1 MGRSNPIRVLIVDDS
16 ALMRELI
23 RGILSSDPEIEVVG
37 AVCDPLAAR
46 QKIKE
51 CNPDVLTLDIE
62 MPRMDGI
69 TFLDKIMTLRPMP
82 VVMISSL
89 TQEGAEA
96 TLTALEVG
104 AVDFVAKPA
113 INLQAG
119 LEEKRAE
126 IVAKV
131 KAAAHARLQRRTPVS
146 SSEGKSLLRLAAN
159 YSSTEKIVAIG
170 ASTGGWK
177 RSTGSFSRC
186 RPTLPLSSSLCI
198 CRKISP
204 QASQSASTPHARS
217 RSQKQAMANGF
228 CRAMPMLRLE
238 ALTSALA
245 GRGRTTFA
253 SFEARKG

>member
-1 MGRSNPIRVLIVDDS
+1 MTLP
-16 ALMRELI
+16 LMRELI

-51 CNPDVLTLDIE
+51 YNPDVLTLDIE

-96 TLTALEVG
+96 TIRAREVG
-104 AVDFVAKPA
+104 AVDFVAEPE

-131 KAAAHARLQRRTPVS
+131 KAAANAPRAKAHGNVAKRGQIHFAPGGELFLHRENCGDRGLHRRSGSHQPDPPVDAS
-146 SSEGKSLLRLAAN
+146 RRSRYPCHSAYAGKFYRKLR
-159 YSSTEKIVAIG
+159 K
-170 ASTGGWK
+170 
-177 RSTGSFSRC
+177 
-186 RPTLPLSSSLCI
+186 
-198 CRKISP
+198 
-204 QASQSASTPHARS
+204 ASQCCMRDP
-217 RSQKQAMANGF
+217 
-228 CRAMPMLRLE
+228 
-238 ALTSALA
+238 
-245 GRGRTTFA
+245 GRGSQRW
-253 SFEARKG
+253 